1 MTLSKVRADSGLT
14 GIARDLAPTIR
25 KYADEA
31 ESGRKLPQPL
41 VDAFIDARFFQM
53 SVPHEFG
60 GDELDF
66 IESMRVMEE
75 LAVAD
80 GSAAWNVMIGSGN
93 GRTAAALRNETARE
107 VFSDPR
113 VVCAAALPIG
123 GEGLKT
129 EGGYILTGRW
139 PYCSGCQQSSWFM
152 PGFLVKDGGHARR
165 AADGRVETLVGV
177 LPRTDW
183 TIDENWNTAGMRGTG
198 SHDIVISGAF
208 VPEARTYSL
217 VSAVRMDTP
226 LYRMAPFST
235 LGPGVAAVCL
245 GIARHA
251 IDVFA
256 GLAQTKRN
264 SVNNTLMRESAV
276 AQVRISEAE
285 AALQSG
291 RAFFY
296 GACET
301 IWEAAQEGRPATL
314 RERALLRMACVNA
327 AEASVKAVDLVFG
340 GAGSQAAQASFPIER
355 CWRDVHTAATHV
367 TVNTANYESTGRVLF
382 GMEPGIALI

>member
-1 MTLSKVRADSGLT
+1 MPPANEGSGLVEV
-14 GIARDLAPTIR
+14 ARRLAPTIR

-31 ESGRKLPQPL
+31 ESGRRLPQPL
-41 VDAFIDARFFQM
+41 VDAFIDARLFQM
-53 SVPHEFG
+53 SVPREYG

-66 IESMRVMEE
+66 IESLRVMEE
-75 LAVAD
+75 LAIAD

-93 GRTAAALRNETARE
+93 GRAAASLPEETARE
-107 VFSDPR
+107 IFGDPR
-113 VVCAAALPIG
+113 AVCAAALPIG
-123 GEGLKT
+123 GEGVKVD
-129 EGGYILTGRW
+129 GGYILSGRW

-152 PGFLVKDGGHARR
+152 PGFLVKEGEHARR
-165 AADGRVETLVGV
+165 GPDGRIATLVGA
-177 LPRTDW
+177 LPRGDW
-183 TIDENWNTAGMRGTG
+183 RIEENWDTTGMRGTG
-198 SHDIVISGAF
+198 SHDIVIEGAF
-208 VPEARTYSL
+208 VPEQRTYAL
-217 VSAVRMDTP
+217 VSLPRLARP

-251 IDVFA
+251 VDAFVE
-256 GLAQTKRN
+256 LAQTKRN

-276 AQVRISEAE
+276 AQVRVSEAE

-296 GACET
+296 EASGG
-301 IWEAAQEGRPATL
+301 IWDAAQEGRQASI
-314 RERALLRMACVNA
+314 RERAMLRMACVNA
-327 AEASVKAVDLVFG
+327 AQASVKAVDLVLG
-340 GAGSQAAQASFPIER
+340 GSGSQAIQTSLPIER

-367 TVNTANYESTGRVLF
+367 TLNVSNYESTGRVLF

>member
-1 MTLSKVRADSGLT
+1 MLTAEADSG
-14 GIARDLAPTIR
+14 GVAVARDLASTIR
-25 KYADEA
+25 KYANEA

-41 VDAFIDARFFQM
+41 VDAFVDARLFQM
-53 SVPHEFG
+53 SVPREYG

-66 IESMRVMEE
+66 VESMRVMEE

-93 GRTAAALRNETARE
+93 GRAAAALRPETAHE
-107 VFSDPR
+107 VFDDPR
-113 VVCAAALPIG
+113 TVCAAALPIG
-123 GEGLKT
+123 GEGVKI

-152 PGFLVKDGGHARR
+152 PGFLVKDGEHARR
-165 AADGRVETLVGV
+165 LPDGRVETLVGV
-177 LPRTDW
+177 LPRADW
-183 TIDENWNTAGMRGTG
+183 TIEENWNTSGMRGTG
-198 SHDIVISGAF
+198 SHDIVIKGAF

-217 VSAVRMDTP
+217 VSAPRMARS
-226 LYRMAPFST
+226 LYRMAAFST

-251 IDVFA
+251 VDAYVE
-256 GLAQTKRN
+256 LAQTKRH
-264 SVNNTLMRESAV
+264 SVNNTLLRESPV
-276 AQVRISEAE
+276 AQVRVSEAE
-285 AALQSG
+285 AALLSG

-296 GACET
+296 
-301 IWEAAQEGRPATL
+301 EAIGTVWQAALDGRAATL

-327 AEASVKAVDLVFG
+327 AQSATKATDLMFD
-340 GAGSQAAQASFPIER
+340 GAGSQATQASFPLER
-355 CWRDVHTAATHV
+355 CWRDVHTAASHV
-367 TVNTANYESTGRVLF
+367 TLNISNYESTGRVLF

>member
-1 MTLSKVRADSGLT
+1 MTLSKVRADSGLI
-14 GIARDLAPTIR
+14 GVARDLAPTIR

-60 GDELDF
+60 GDELDY

-107 VFSDPR
+107 VFGDPR

-301 IWEAAQEGRPATL
+301 IWEAAQEGLPATL